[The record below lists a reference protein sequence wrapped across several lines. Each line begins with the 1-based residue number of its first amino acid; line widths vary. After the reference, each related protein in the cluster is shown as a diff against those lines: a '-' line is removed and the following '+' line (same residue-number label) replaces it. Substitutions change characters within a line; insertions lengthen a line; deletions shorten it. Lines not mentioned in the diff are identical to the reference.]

1 MTDAGEFDAKRW
13 YAILRDQRVTV
24 WYTAPT
30 ALRML
35 MRRGPEL
42 ARGYDLSALRL
53 VASVGEPLNPE
64 AVVWGVEALGLPV
77 HDNWWQTE
85 TGAIMIS
92 NFAAMDIRPG
102 SMGRPLPGVQA
113 ALLRQ
118 GEDGRAQVTDGRVEV
133 ITRAGRGG

>member
-1 MTDAGEFDAKRW
+1 MGATVIVDAAEFDPRRW
-13 YAILRDQRVTV
+13 YANLERERVTV

-35 MRRGPEL
+35 MRYGSDL
-42 ARGYDLSALRL
+42 ASGYDLSHLRH

-64 AVVWGVEALGLPV
+64 VVLWGERTLGHAV

-92 NFAAMDIRPG
+92 NYASMDIRPG
-102 SMGRPLPGVQA
+102 SMGRPC
-113 ALLRQ
+113 
-118 GEDGRAQVTDGRVEV
+118 RASRS
-133 ITRAGRGG
+133 